1 MSVPSAYQPDP
12 HGDRRGL
19 FLVFE
24 GVSGIGKST
33 LAKTLAD
40 RLRATSLHTLPSP
53 HSGWSTTVNSRLR
66 PLPQFAFY
74 LSGLLHAADTVRRHS
89 ATGPVIADRYASSV
103 VACHS
108 AVHGLDMDDA
118 ARLLAPFR
126 PYLETPDS
134 TFYLR
139 CSEPVLRRRLA
150 SKEEGNTL
158 TADDAELFTVP
169 GRLPRLLAN
178 FEAAAHDD
186 PTAVV
191 LNTDDKTPGE
201 LADWVINHLET
212 TRAQTH

>member
-1 MSVPSAYQPDP
+1 MILPSAYQPVA
-12 HGDRRGL
+12 HGDRHGL
-19 FLVFE
+19 FLVLE

-33 LAKTLAD
+33 LTKTLAD
-40 RLRATSLHTLPSP
+40 RLGAAHLHTLPSP

-74 LSGLLHAADTVRRHS
+74 LSGLLHAADTVAHYR
-89 ATGPVIADRYASSV
+89 AAGPVIADRYASSV

-108 AVHGLDMDDA
+108 AVHGVDMDDA
-118 ARLLAPFR
+118 AHLLAPFR

-150 SKEEGNTL
+150 SKERGNAL
-158 TADDAELFTVP
+158 TTDDSELLTVP

-191 LNTDDKTPGE
+191 LDTDDKTPDE